1 MNNGIF
7 KWLRIQNAEPGDGPE
22 KSPGLKTTSLNL
34 KISDSEGNLGAGMTN
49 PASVLDNIH
58 LVQSYSV
65 HAASSF
71 YRRRQEKTPR
81 KKTVYKRLCWH
92 LFTQIPRQFKTRVTY
107 ATPCSRTPIFT
118 YSAEGIP
125 KLCTGNPL
133 HRTDAALPG
142 KLDFPFCSSTIDPTI
157 HPNGINPGVH
167 DNCWTGQLVALS
179 VLLPRFCATPLF
191 LALSLRVHD
200 LVSLLF
206 RLLGQSELEGGEA
219 GNRRLCPSTLDA
231 AVLAVSEKPKATL
244 VWPGAVCVRLPSVPH
259 CVWVRTSKHDVIALA
274 AFRNSWALRP
284 SLRPTHSRALPD
296 VRFCLINFLS
306 GSTPPKSAKRSRLTQ
321 GPPPKKFGNAAKKK
335 IRGEGELFWGG
346 TFF

>member
-1 MNNGIF
+1 MPHLHFTAAAKKKLQEKKRFTSACVGIY
-7 KWLRIQNAEPGDGPE
+7 LH
-22 KSPGLKTTSLNL
+22 KSP
-34 KISDSEGNLGAGMTN
+34 
-49 PASVLDNIH
+49 DNSKH
-58 LVQSYSV
+58 ALPTRHPV
-65 HAASSF
+65 HG
-71 YRRRQEKTPR
+71 
-81 KKTVYKRLCWH
+81 H
-92 LFTQIPRQFKTRVTY
+92 LFV
-107 ATPCSRTPIFT
+107 RTA
-118 YSAEGIP
+118 AERIP

-142 KLDFPFCSSTIDPTI
+142 KLDFLFFSSTIDPTI

-284 SLRPTHSRALPD
+284 SLRSTHSRALPD

-321 GPPPKKFGNAAKKK
+321 DPPPKKFENSAKKQFGAK
-335 IRGEGELFWGG
+335 GNFCFLGPFLNIIFECFGTIYDVDFSFFIFFEAGKDIELVRG
-346 TFF
+346 TRPR